1 MKKAVLTTDGNGE
14 IVSLDWTDEKSGRSD
29 FLLSKRRIAIKMAE
43 LIILGYVIT
52 TVAYNAV

>member
-1 MKKAVLTTDGNGE
+1 MRKAVLTTDINGG
-14 IVSLDWTDEKSGRSD
+14 IVSLDWTDEKGKSD
-29 FLLSKRRIAIKMAE
+29 FLLSKRGIAIKMAE

>member
-14 IVSLDWTDEKSGRSD
+14 IVSLDWTDESGRSD
-29 FLLSKRRIAIKMAE
+29 FLLSKRGIAIKMAE

>member
-1 MKKAVLTTDGNGE
+1 MKKAVLTTDDNGE
-14 IVSLDWTDEKSGRSD
+14 IVSLDWTDESGRSD
-29 FLLSKRRIAIKMAE
+29 FLLSKRGIAIKMAE

>member
-1 MKKAVLTTDGNGE
+1 MKKAIITTNDKGE
-14 IVSLDWTDEKSGRSD
+14 IVSLDWTDESGRSD
-29 FLLSKRRIAIKMAE
+29 FLLSKRGIAIKMAE